1 MQEALRRLDQLTQ
14 QLIEADQSG
23 TGFEPIAAAH
33 ELGRIRQLLAQ
44 APAVIPA
51 TGGQRHFRCE
61 SCGTITHGAA
71 APAAPATGAAC
82 GGKTFFSADLEQ
94 PAVESAGG

>member
-1 MQEALRRLDQLTQ
+1 MQEALRRLDTLTQ
-14 QLIEADQSG
+14 KLIEADQTGSG
-23 TGFEPIAAAH
+23 LEPLAVAR
-33 ELGRIRQLLAQ
+33 ELGQIRQLLAQ

-51 TGGQRHFRCE
+51 TGGQHHFRCE
-61 SCGTITHGAA
+61 QCGTITHGAA
-71 APAAPATGAAC
+71 APAKCATC

>member
-1 MQEALRRLDQLTQ
+1 MQEAMRRLDTLTQ

-23 TGFEPIAAAH
+23 SGLEPIAVAH

-51 TGGQRHFRCE
+51 VGGQSHFRCE
-61 SCGTITHGAA
+61 SCGTITHGAV
-71 APAAPATGAAC
+71 APARCSQC
-82 GGKTFFSADLEQ
+82 GGRTFFSADLEQ
-94 PAVESAGG
+94 PRVESAGG

>member
-1 MQEALRRLDQLTQ
+1 MQDALRRLDALTQ
-14 QLIEADQSG
+14 KLIEADQSG
-23 TGFEPIAAAH
+23 SGLEPIAVAH

-44 APAVIPA
+44 APAVLPRS
-51 TGGQRHFRCE
+51 GGQRHFRCE
-61 SCGTITHGAA
+61 QCGTITHGAA
-71 APAAPATGAAC
+71 APAACATC

>member
-1 MQEALRRLDQLTQ
+1 MQEAMRSLDALTQ

-23 TGFEPIAAAH
+23 AGLEPIAVAH

-61 SCGTITHGAA
+61 SCGTIVHGAA
-71 APAAPATGAAC
+71 APDRCSEC
-82 GGKTFFSADLEQ
+82 GGTTFFAADMEQ
-94 PAVESAGG
+94 PNVESGAG

>member
-1 MQEALRRLDQLTQ
+1 MQEALRRLDALTQ
-14 QLIEADQSG
+14 KLIEADQTGSG
-23 TGFEPIAAAH
+23 LEPLAVAR
-33 ELGRIRQLLAQ
+33 ELGQIRQLLAQ

-51 TGGQRHFRCE
+51 TGGQHHFRCE
-61 SCGTITHGAA
+61 QCGTITHGAA
-71 APAAPATGAAC
+71 APAKCATC

>member
-1 MQEALRRLDQLTQ
+1 MQDAMRRLDALTQ
-14 QLIEADQSG
+14 KLIEADQTGSG
-23 TGFEPIAAAH
+23 LEPLAVAR
-33 ELGRIRQLLAQ
+33 ELGQIRQLLAQ

-51 TGGQRHFRCE
+51 TGGQQHFRCE
-61 SCGTITHGAA
+61 QCGTITHGAA
-71 APAAPATGAAC
+71 APAKCATC

>member
-1 MQEALRRLDQLTQ
+1 MQQALRRLDALTQ
-14 QLIEADQSG
+14 KLIEADQTGSG
-23 TGFEPIAAAH
+23 LEPLAVAR
-33 ELGRIRQLLAQ
+33 ELGQIRQLLAQ

-51 TGGQRHFRCE
+51 TGGQQHFRCE
-61 SCGTITHGAA
+61 QCGTITHGAA
-71 APAAPATGAAC
+71 APAKCATC

>member
-1 MQEALRRLDQLTQ
+1 MQEVMRSLDTLTQ
-14 QLIEADQSG
+14 KLIEADQSG
-23 TGFEPIAAAH
+23 AGMEPLAVAR

-51 TGGQRHFRCE
+51 TGGQHHFRCE

-71 APAAPATGAAC
+71 APAKCAQC

-94 PAVESAGG
+94 PHVESAGG

>member
-1 MQEALRRLDQLTQ
+1 MQQALRRLDALTQ
-14 QLIEADQSG
+14 KLIEADQTGSG
-23 TGFEPIAAAH
+23 LEPLAVAR
-33 ELGRIRQLLAQ
+33 ELGQIRQLLAQ

-51 TGGQRHFRCE
+51 TGGQHHFRCE
-61 SCGTITHGAA
+61 QCGTITHGAA
-71 APAAPATGAAC
+71 APAKCATC

>member
-1 MQEALRRLDQLTQ
+1 MQEALRRLDALTQ

-23 TGFEPIAAAH
+23 AGFEPIAAAH

-51 TGGQRHFRCE
+51 TGGQKHFRCE

-71 APAAPATGAAC
+71 APSSCATC

>member
-1 MQEALRRLDQLTQ
+1 MQEAMRRLDTLTQ

-23 TGFEPIAAAH
+23 VGMEPIAVAH
-33 ELGRIRQLLAQ
+33 ELGKIRQLLAQ

-51 TGGQRHFRCE
+51 TGGQHHFRCE
-61 SCGTITHGAA
+61 SCGTITHGAS
-71 APAAPATGAAC
+71 APQRCATC

>member
-1 MQEALRRLDQLTQ
+1 MQEALRRLDALTQ
-14 QLIEADQSG
+14 KLIEADQ
-23 TGFEPIAAAH
+23 TGAGVEPLAVAR
-33 ELGRIRQLLAQ
+33 ELGQIRQLLAQ

-61 SCGTITHGAA
+61 QCGTITHGAA
-71 APAAPATGAAC
+71 APAKCATC

-94 PAVESAGG
+94 PAVESGGG

>member
-1 MQEALRRLDQLTQ
+1 MQDALRRLDALTQ

-23 TGFEPIAAAH
+23 AGAEPLAVAR
-33 ELGRIRQLLAQ
+33 ELGKIRQLLSQ

-71 APAAPATGAAC
+71 APATCATC
-82 GGKTFFSADLEQ
+82 GGRTFFSADLEQ